1 MPLEAFIVRLNVQ
14 ALGCWFGFRMLG
26 LGFRVIFGFSLLS
39 NLQLY
44 FLFMRCGLFGLA
56 PGAWSWTRAF
66 QVLV

>member
-14 ALGCWFGFRMLG
+14 ALGCWFGFRILG
-26 LGFRVIFGFSLLS
+26 LGFRVLLGFSLLACGF
-39 NLQLY
+39 

-56 PGAWSWTRAF
+56 PGAWSWTRAL